1 MMTQTRKRLNIK
13 LPLYTLGEALSKS
26 GDPALKDQAPAL
38 YQKLIDEG
46 GETSGLCLRVGKYY
60 FEAGDYAWSKEVFRQ
75 GQALA
80 DQELLAEGL
89 TEEQRRAY
97 VLADNRLTEL
107 GGWDMDLVGQEMK
120 ELADVILKKSCKNVA
135 FCGTASDEWQR
146 VFDEADREINGFND
160 ITGYEDFAVMWR
172 FEDVESLAD
181 EVYTCWN
188 EVLILC
194 SNMSLI
200 RECQNI
206 LEEA

>member
-1 MMTQTRKRLNIK
+1 MIQHIYTEDTLNQNISFGIFNRRIFDNRKNLRD
-13 LPLYTLGEALSKS
+13 LSNHTVIIVT
-26 GDPALKDQAPAL
+26 DEI
-38 YQKLIDEG
+38 IDE
-46 GETSGLCLRVGKYY
+46 TLI
-60 FEAGDYAWSKEVFRQ
+60 
-75 GQALA
+75 
-80 DQELLAEGL
+80 
-89 TEEQRRAY
+89 
-97 VLADNRLTEL
+97 
-107 GGWDMDLVGQEMK
+107 K
-120 ELADVILKKSCKNVA
+120 ELADVILKKGCKNVA

-172 FEDVESLAD
+172 FEDVESLTD

-206 LEEA
+206 L

>member
-1 MMTQTRKRLNIK
+1 MIQHIYTEDTLNQNISFGIFNRRIFDNRKNLRD
-13 LPLYTLGEALSKS
+13 LSNHTVIIVT
-26 GDPALKDQAPAL
+26 DEI
-38 YQKLIDEG
+38 IDE
-46 GETSGLCLRVGKYY
+46 TLI
-60 FEAGDYAWSKEVFRQ
+60 
-75 GQALA
+75 
-80 DQELLAEGL
+80 
-89 TEEQRRAY
+89 
-97 VLADNRLTEL
+97 
-107 GGWDMDLVGQEMK
+107 K
-120 ELADVILKKSCKNVA
+120 ELADVILKKGCKNVA

-200 RECQNI
+200 RECRNI

>member
-1 MMTQTRKRLNIK
+1 MIQHIYTEDTLNQNISFGIFNRRIFDNRKNLRD
-13 LPLYTLGEALSKS
+13 LSNHTVIIVT
-26 GDPALKDQAPAL
+26 DEI
-38 YQKLIDEG
+38 IDE
-46 GETSGLCLRVGKYY
+46 TLI
-60 FEAGDYAWSKEVFRQ
+60 
-75 GQALA
+75 
-80 DQELLAEGL
+80 
-89 TEEQRRAY
+89 
-97 VLADNRLTEL
+97 
-107 GGWDMDLVGQEMK
+107 K
-120 ELADVILKKSCKNVA
+120 ELADVILKKGCKNVA

-172 FEDVESLAD
+172 FEDVEALAD